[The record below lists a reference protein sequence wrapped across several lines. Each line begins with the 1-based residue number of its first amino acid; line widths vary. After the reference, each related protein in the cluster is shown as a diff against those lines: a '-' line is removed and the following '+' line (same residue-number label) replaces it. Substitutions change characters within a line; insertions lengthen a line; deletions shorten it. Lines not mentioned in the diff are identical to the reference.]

1 MKLIL
6 ENWRKYLK
14 EDIGGIPQSGPSSGA
29 PTDAEAERTEEIAVS
44 DLLEL
49 PYNVAYHP
57 DVEEIDTDPEHEDRD
72 WEVYEKVREYAN
84 YFEANPNLSNLPPI
98 QIKGDWVIDGAHR
111 INALRLATKKVPEL
125 LDQTVWVEFLPGE
138 YSGPGA
144 GTNEAPT

>member
-1 MKLIL
+1 MKLLL
-6 ENWRKYLK
+6 ENWRKYMK
-14 EDIGGIPQSGPSSGA
+14 EDIGGVPQSGPSGGA
-29 PTDAEAERTEEIAVS
+29 PTDAAAERTEEIAVS

-98 QIKGDWVIDGAHR
+98 PVSYTH
-111 INALRLATKKVPEL
+111 LTLPTK
-125 LDQTVWVEFLPGE
+125 
-138 YSGPGA
+138 A
-144 GTNEAPT
+144 